1 MTLLHRSSLV
11 LGLVLAADG
20 CAASPGGPIE
30 YVVSLTAPQTQMV
43 DLSIRVP
50 DVTGAVLDL
59 ALPVWR
65 PGRYV
70 VLDPAGTVRAV
81 RAFGPGAR
89 DLRIEKI
96 DKATWRVTTDG
107 ATEVRL

>member
-11 LGLVLAADG
+11 LVLVLAAAAG
-20 CAASPGGPIE
+20 CAASPGAPIE

-65 PGRYV
+65 PSQSPILLRSR
-70 VLDPAGTVRAV
+70 LRCPRA
-81 RAFGPGAR
+81 
-89 DLRIEKI
+89 
-96 DKATWRVTTDG
+96 
-107 ATEVRL
+107 